1 MAGERTE
8 RATPKRREEARKR
21 GQIARR
27 PELAAAIA
35 FLVALGALRAT
46 SSDLGERAAMLIAKA
61 ARMTEMAANSN
72 FSINDVHKMVAD
84 ALVEIAALTAPILLA
99 SLVGGV
105 AGNVVQ
111 GGWSFAPAAL
121 KPRAESFSPKANLR
135 RAFANVPFETLK
147 SALKLAA
154 VVAIAYGTLAH
165 TVAHAA
171 DLVGA
176 PASHTLA
183 TLGAIG
189 FDFALRAA
197 LAMLV
202 FAALDYGYGW
212 FKHERSLR
220 MTKQE
225 LKDEL
230 REQEGDP
237 VIKGQRRRTAR
248 ALLQRRITI
257 EVPRAD
263 VVVVNPT
270 HYAVALRYDKMKDAA
285 PVVTA
290 KGLDHIAQRMRQI
303 ARAHDVPVIENPALA
318 RALYR
323 AVEIGRTIPPE
334 FFRAVAELLAY
345 VYRQRTQRD

>member
-8 RATPKRREEARKR
+8 RPTPKRREEARKR

-35 FLVALGALRAT
+35 FLAALGALRAIGP
-46 SSDLGERAAMLIAKA
+46 DLGERAATLIVNS
-61 ARMTEMAANSN
+61 ARMAEAAATSN
-72 FSINDVHKMVAD
+72 FSINDVHKMMAD
-84 ALVEIAALTAPILLA
+84 ALAELAALTAPILIAGLI
-99 SLVGGV
+99 GGV
-105 AGNVVQ
+105 AGNVAQ

-135 RAFANVPFETLK
+135 RAFASVPVETVK
-147 SALKLAA
+147 SVLKLAA
-154 VVAIAYGTLAH
+154 VVAIGYGALAH
-165 TVAHAA
+165 AVAQTAE
-171 DLVGA
+171 LVGA

-183 TLGAIG
+183 TIGATS
-189 FDFALRAA
+189 FDLALRVA
-197 LAMLV
+197 LAMLAL
-202 FAALDYGYGW
+202 AALDYGYGW

-225 LKDEL
+225 LRDEL

-237 VIKGQRRRTAR
+237 VVKGQRRRTAR
-248 ALLQRRITI
+248 ALLQRRIAV

-270 HYAVALRYDKMKDAA
+270 HYAVALRYDKAKDAA

-290 KGLDHIAQRMRQI
+290 KGMDYIAQRMRHI
-303 ARAHDVPVIENPALA
+303 ARAHDVPVVENAVLA

-323 AVEIGRTIPPE
+323 AVEVGRAIPPE

-345 VYRQRTQRD
+345 VYRQRVQRS